1 MAGTSPATTNI
12 GSCRD
17 KPGHDEL
24 WVFPDIYAIL
34 SILVHLSAVDSGSQR
49 LPNRLA
55 LEWGSG
61 VGWLKRVKSQS
72 ASPNLPT
79 LRFRAKI
86 VLGFAVVLAISTAS
100 LGIAWLGFQ
109 RISDGVM
116 SYRHSVAEADLA
128 RNIDRELI
136 SYRSLARYY
145 VVTGKEDDANAAL
158 TAEASLRDAIL
169 QSMKVSSN
177 PARIEQIVKL
187 EREFRI
193 FAKIFA
199 DILKI
204 KRESAL
210 LTQNQLTRGGAM
222 LRYKFDDLAS
232 NAAEAELPAV
242 ELGAKQV
249 TSQYLSVVALAN
261 TFIINSDQTV
271 AASALARLIVVGNSL
286 RAISSTDEK
295 IVAAIREI
303 SGMLDEYRQS
313 LGKLVDNAKSIDEL
327 VAEMADSAAA
337 ITQGSGAMKADLL
350 SDQQRLENESNA
362 TVHETERLVMLLA
375 AGGFILGGLLA
386 LMLGKGI
393 SRPMI
398 AMCKAMRELAG
409 GNFDVVLPG
418 LGRRDELGE
427 MADAVEAFKL
437 QAIAKAERD
446 AAAQEAQN
454 RAAGQARRAELIR
467 FADNFETAVGAIVSN
482 VSASAVQLESAAG
495 TLTRTAE
502 ITEDLSGQVA
512 GASEEASTNVQA
524 VAAATE
530 QLSQSVDEIGRR
542 VRESNRI
549 AEGAVLQALETDAR
563 IGKLTRAAKQ
573 IGDVVKLITAIAEQT
588 NLLALNA
595 TIEAARAG
603 EAGRG
608 FAVVAAEVKSLANQ
622 TARATGEI
630 SSHIAGMQDATQ
642 ESVTAIKEI
651 GQTIGQIS
659 KIASSIA
666 SAVQQQSS
674 ATQEIA
680 RSVQS
685 VAHGTQ
691 EVAGNI
697 TKVNRGATETGTASG
712 EVLNSAQ
719 TLSTESTRL
728 RQELDRF
735 MTTIRAA

>member
-1 MAGTSPATTNI
+1 
-12 GSCRD
+12 
-17 KPGHDEL
+17 
-24 WVFPDIYAIL
+24 
-34 SILVHLSAVDSGSQR
+34 VD
-49 LPNRLA
+49 
-55 LEWGSG
+55 
-61 VGWLKRVKSQS
+61 WLKRVKPQS
-72 ASPNLPT
+72 ASPKLPT
-79 LRFRAKI
+79 LRFRGKI
-86 VLGFAVVLAISTAS
+86 VLGFAAVLVISAAS
-100 LGIAWLGFQ
+100 LGIAWLGFE

-116 SYRHSVAEADLA
+116 SYRQSVAEADLA

-145 VVTGKEDDANAAL
+145 VVTAKEDDAKAAL

-169 QSMKVSSN
+169 QSMKRSAN
-177 PARIEQIVKL
+177 PARIEQVVKL

-193 FAKIFA
+193 FTKIFA
-199 DILKI
+199 DILKV

-210 LTQNQLTRGGAM
+210 LTQNQLTRGGTL

-232 NAAEAELPAV
+232 LAVEAELPAV

-249 TSQYLSVVALAN
+249 TSQYLSVIALAN
-261 TFIINSDQTV
+261 TFVINSDQTV
-271 AASALARLIVVGNSL
+271 ASSALARLKFVENSL
-286 RAISSTDEK
+286 HAISSTNEK
-295 IVAAIREI
+295 IVAAIKEI
-303 SGMLDEYRQS
+303 SDLLDEYRQS
-313 LGKLVDNAKSIDEL
+313 LGQLVDNAKSIDEL

-337 ITQGSGAMKADLL
+337 ITSGSNAMKADLL
-350 SDQQRLENESNA
+350 SDQQRLENESDA
-362 TVHETERLVMLLA
+362 TVHETERLVALLA
-375 AGGFILGGLLA
+375 AGGFVLGGLLA
-386 LMLGKGI
+386 LMLGRGI

-418 LGRRDELGE
+418 LGRKDELGE
-427 MADAVEAFKL
+427 MAGAVEEFKL

-446 AAAQEAQN
+446 AAAHEAQN
-454 RAAGQARRAELIR
+454 RASGQARRAELIR
-467 FADNFETAVGAIVSN
+467 FADNFEAAVGAIVSN

-502 ITEDLSGQVA
+502 ITEDLSGQ
-512 GASEEASTNVQA
+512 
-524 VAAATE
+524 AA
-530 QLSQSVDEIGRR
+530 
-542 VRESNRI
+542 
-549 AEGAVLQALETDAR
+549 GAVLQAQQTDAR
-563 IGKLTRAAKQ
+563 IGKLTRAAQQ

-622 TARATGEI
+622 TAKATDEI

-651 GQTIGQIS
+651 GHTIGQIS

-666 SAVQQQSS
+666 SAVEQQSS

-685 VAHGTQ
+685 VAQGTQ

-697 TKVNRGATETGTASG
+697 TQVNRGATETGSASE